1 MQIIVAGLSMSMLP
15 DFEGLAMF
23 AKVAEERS
31 FAAAARA
38 MDVSVATVSRAV
50 TRLEERLG
58 GRLFNRTSRRLALT
72 DFGHRLAER
81 ASRIYSE
88 AEEAEDFARE
98 TSSKPRG
105 LVKLAAPLSFGARWV
120 APMLPEFLRQY
131 PDIAIDLHLTDA
143 HTDLIGD
150 GFDAALRIAVMED
163 SSLVARLIA
172 PVSRFVVA
180 APAYI
185 AQYGRPQHPNDLG
198 AHRCLSYANRAKR
211 DVWRFT
217 HRKTGKECPIMPT
230 GPLRGTSVEA
240 LLPTVLEGLAITELP
255 EFIATQYFSAKAL
268 EPILIDWRL
277 PEGGLYFVTPTAR
290 SRPAK
295 VSALADFLIAKL
307 TDAPWSAEAVMGW
320 KPLQRRKKQSLLQAS
335 ARDGD
340 VTASP
345 AALAPS
351 SPRGFR
357 LK

>member
-1 MQIIVAGLSMSMLP
+1 MSKLP

-38 MDVSVATVSRAV
+38 MGVSVATVSRAV

-72 DFGHRLAER
+72 DYGHRLAEQ

-105 LVKLAAPLSFGARWV
+105 LVKLAAPLSFGTRWV
-120 APMLPEFLRQY
+120 APILPAFFRQY
-131 PDIAIDLHLTDA
+131 PDVAIDLHLTDA

-163 SSLVARLIA
+163 SSLVARLIM
-172 PVSRFVVA
+172 PVRRFLVA
-180 APAYI
+180 SPNYI
-185 AQYGRPQHPNDLG
+185 ARYGRPQHPHDLG
-198 AHRCLSYANRAKR
+198 AHQCLSYANRATR
-211 DVWRFT
+211 DIWRFT
-217 HRKTGKECPIMPT
+217 HRRSGEECSISPA

-255 EFIATQYFSAKAL
+255 EFVATQYFSEQRL
-268 EPILIDWRL
+268 EPLLADWCM

-290 SRPAK
+290 ARPAK

-307 TDAPWSAEAVMGW
+307 TDAPWSAEVVMGW
-320 KPLQRRKKQSLLQAS
+320 KPPVRRKKQAKIS
-335 ARDGD
+335 R
-340 VTASP
+340 
-345 AALAPS
+345 
-351 SPRGFR
+351 
-357 LK
+357 

>member
-1 MQIIVAGLSMSMLP
+1 MKSIVAELSMSKLP
-15 DFEGLAMF
+15 DFDGLAMF

-38 MDVSVATVSRAV
+38 MGVSVATVSRAV

-72 DFGHRLAER
+72 DYGRTLAER
-81 ASRIYSE
+81 ASKIYAD
-88 AEEAEDFARE
+88 AEQAEDLARE
-98 TSSKPRG
+98 TSSRPKG

-120 APMLPEFLRQY
+120 APILPEFFRQY
-131 PDIAIDLHLTDA
+131 PDIAIDLYLTDA

-185 AQYGRPQHPNDLG
+185 ARHGRPRHPNDLG
-198 AHRCLSYANRAKR
+198 GHRCLSYANRAKR

-217 HRKTGKECPIMPT
+217 HRKTGKECLITPT

-268 EPILIDWRL
+268 EPILTDWLL
-277 PEGGLYFVTPTAR
+277 PAGGLYFVTPTAR
-290 SRPAK
+290 ARPEK
-295 VSALADFLIAKL
+295 VAALADFFIAKL
-307 TDAPWSAEAVMGW
+307 VNAPWSAEAVMGW
-320 KPLQRRKKQSLLQAS
+320 KPPQRQKKQ
-335 ARDGD
+335 
-340 VTASP
+340 
-345 AALAPS
+345 
-351 SPRGFR
+351 PRP
-357 LK
+357 